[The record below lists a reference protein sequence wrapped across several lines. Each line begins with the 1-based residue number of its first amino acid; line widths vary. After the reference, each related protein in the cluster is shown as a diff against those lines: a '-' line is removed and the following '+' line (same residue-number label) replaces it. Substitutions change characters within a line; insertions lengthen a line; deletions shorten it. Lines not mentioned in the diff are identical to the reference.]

1 MSAKQNN
8 EGFSSILGFILVT
21 IGFAV
26 GVGSFWRFPYVC
38 GTNGGAIFILTYIL
52 VIILIGIPL
61 LAAEITMGFTT
72 QKTAVSAYKAL
83 APGTKWHYVSYLHIL
98 VAVLIFS
105 YTVPI
110 YAWVLT
116 YIWRTAA
123 GFFAEMAPSD
133 IEASFIALTGDY
145 KTLFLFAGVNW
156 AFVALVVQGGLQ
168 NGVEKLNK
176 FLLPAL
182 AVIMTVCIVIG
193 FQVEGAEKG
202 LVFMFKPDAANFSMN
217 SVTTAV
223 GQAFFAIGI
232 GMLAAMIFGSYIKN
246 RAENIV
252 RDSSVI
258 CFAIVLAGI
267 ASGLMIF
274 PMVFAFGLAPT
285 AGVGL
290 SLITLPNVFNYIKF
304 GRAVGCLF
312 YIGFYFAAFS
322 SAIGL
327 CEAVSAVFMD
337 GLGISRRKAVA
348 VSMCIALAV
357 GSAALVV
364 PKFLDTID
372 MITSNYLLVLS
383 GFAISVFVGWVWG
396 VDNFIAAANI
406 KSGFVKLWMKFTVKY
421 LCPVAI
427 AAMFMG
433 NFM

>member
-1 MSAKQNN
+1 MSDNNQN

-26 GVGSFWRFPYVC
+26 GIGSFWRFPYVC
-38 GTNGGAIFILTYIL
+38 GTNGGAIFIFTYIL
-52 VIILIGIPL
+52 VILLIGIPL
-61 LAAEITMGFTT
+61 LSAEITMGFTT
-72 QKTAVSAYKAL
+72 QKTAIGVYKML
-83 APGTKWHYVSYLHIL
+83 APGHKWYLASFLHIL

-123 GFFAEMAPSD
+123 GFFMGLSPVE
-133 IEASFIALTGDY
+133 IEQSFIALTGD
-145 KTLFLFAGVNW
+145 KKNLFGFAALNW
-156 AFVALVVQGGLQ
+156 GLIAIAVQGGLQ

-176 FLLPAL
+176 FLIPAL

-193 FQVEGAEKG
+193 LQVEGASKG
-202 LVFMFKPDAANFSMN
+202 LAFMFMPNMEKFTFN
-217 SVTTAV
+217 SITTAV

-246 RAENIV
+246 KKENIV
-252 RDSSVI
+252 KDASVV
-258 CFAIVLAGI
+258 CFAILIAGI
-267 ASGLMIF
+267 AAGLMIF
-274 PMVFAFGLAPT
+274 PLVFAFGLAPS

-304 GRAVGCLF
+304 GRAIGTLF

-337 GLGISRRKAVA
+337 SLSLSRRKAVA
-348 VSMCIALAV
+348 LSLTIAIV
-357 GSAALVV
+357 IGIPSLVI
-364 PKFLDTID
+364 PGFLDTID
-372 MITSNYLLVLS
+372 MITSNYLLVIS
-383 GFAISVFVGWVWG
+383 GLLISIFVGWVWG
-396 VDNFIAAANI
+396 VDNFLKAANVSNPI
-406 KSGFVKLWMKFTVKY
+406 VRVWMKFSIKY
-421 LCPVAI
+421 LCPIAI
-427 AAMFMG
+427 LTIFMG
-433 NFM
+433 NFI